1 MGFNILRTTSIST
14 PISSSK
20 SKPIFS
26 TLLRSSP
33 STIFPPKSVTPT
45 TLFVSATPFF
55 TLHPKLG
62 FRGGIVAM
70 AAPGSLRKSEEE
82 WRAILSPE
90 QFRILRQKGTEFPG
104 TGEYDKFYEEGVYNC
119 AGCGTPLYRSI
130 TKFNSGCGW
139 PAFYEGI
146 PGAINRNIKGDNDIV
161 NTEYAHENG
170 SAMTTC
176 FYCVRT
182 NLCVNPFRLIG
193 VGYLDYQFGLLQPY
207 VVDFL
212 LISGP
217 FRSVA
222 SPFIDDNAPVTQK
235 TAWLAIFYMHIPSGY
250 ALGYVYGCLV
260 GSHLG
265 WRYAFWV
272 ESLLMVPFAI
282 SGLFM
287 KPLQLRGLV
296 PADSK
301 KALTPETVASGV
313 QVMEASNGR
322 DESLSLK
329 AELRDKSSNDHSKSK
344 SATQIFEQ
352 FLRFL
357 NDMKELWL
365 DKVYVVNVLGYIA
378 YNFVIGAYSYWG
390 PKAGYNTYHML
401 LSMTTFIGAA
411 FCFGAFLFR
420 SMYGFLA
427 LFSIG
432 ELLVFATQMYLPR
445 LLLEFSSTSVVSITY
460 QREVET
466 EKITGIFLHSVDRFD
481 EDSEHQVSNVERSNT
496 MPLLQEK
503 TGETSASPAQSQ

>member
-1 MGFNILRTTSIST
+1 MGCWVSEGEKYSFFFNFGYLGVGSKGTCTEGGSCTSGSGIQGDFNLNNFADGVLSSAFMTYRCWILGLPVWTLATLCSGFSFNFWSIS
-14 PISSSK
+14 IC
-20 SKPIFS
+20 
-26 TLLRSSP
+26 
-33 STIFPPKSVTPT
+33 
-45 TLFVSATPFF
+45 
-55 TLHPKLG
+55 
-62 FRGGIVAM
+62 
-70 AAPGSLRKSEEE
+70 
-82 WRAILSPE
+82 
-90 QFRILRQKGTEFPG
+90 RIL
-104 TGEYDKFYEEGVYNC
+104 
-119 AGCGTPLYRSI
+119 A
-130 TKFNSGCGW
+130 
-139 PAFYEGI
+139 A
-146 PGAINRNIKGDNDIV
+146 
-161 NTEYAHENG
+161 
-170 SAMTTC
+170 
-176 FYCVRT
+176 
-182 NLCVNPFRLIG
+182 
-193 VGYLDYQFGLLQPY
+193 
-207 VVDFL
+207 
-212 LISGP
+212 
-217 FRSVA
+217 
-222 SPFIDDNAPVTQK
+222 PFIDDNAPVTQK

-260 GSHLG
+260 SLHLHLG

-390 PKAGYNTYHML
+390 PKAGYNTYHMTEADLIFGGITIVCGIAGILAGGFL

-432 ELLVFATQMYLPR
+432 ELLVFATQFCTKC
-445 LLLEFSSTSVVSITY
+445 LLAIFFSGPVNYVCLRCVIPSLRPLSMAMSAVAIHIFVDVPSSPLVGVLQDNINNWRTTAFILTSILFLAAGICFIGA
-460 QREVET
+460 RIFNT
-466 EKITGIFLHSVDRFD
+466 EKWHYRT
-481 EDSEHQVSNVERSNT
+481 
-496 MPLLQEK
+496 
-503 TGETSASPAQSQ
+503 

>member
-1 MGFNILRTTSIST
+1 
-14 PISSSK
+14 
-20 SKPIFS
+20 
-26 TLLRSSP
+26 
-33 STIFPPKSVTPT
+33 
-45 TLFVSATPFF
+45 
-55 TLHPKLG
+55 
-62 FRGGIVAM
+62 
-70 AAPGSLRKSEEE
+70 
-82 WRAILSPE
+82 
-90 QFRILRQKGTEFPG
+90 
-104 TGEYDKFYEEGVYNC
+104 
-119 AGCGTPLYRSI
+119 
-130 TKFNSGCGW
+130 
-139 PAFYEGI
+139 
-146 PGAINRNIKGDNDIV
+146 
-161 NTEYAHENG
+161 
-170 SAMTTC
+170 
-176 FYCVRT
+176 
-182 NLCVNPFRLIG
+182 
-193 VGYLDYQFGLLQPY
+193 
-207 VVDFL
+207 
-212 LISGP
+212 
-217 FRSVA
+217 
-222 SPFIDDNAPVTQK
+222 
-235 TAWLAIFYMHIPSGY
+235 MHIPSGY

-272 ESLLMVPFAI
+272 ESLLMIPFAI

-432 ELLVFATQMYLPR
+432 ELLVFATQ
-445 LLLEFSSTSVVSITY
+445 VVSFYSINISLCLIAILKY
-460 QREVET
+460 YPFYMLIIYEY
-466 EKITGIFLHSVDRFD
+466 F
-481 EDSEHQVSNVERSNT
+481 SNSDIVKLNS
-496 MPLLQEK
+496 
-503 TGETSASPAQSQ
+503 

>member
-1 MGFNILRTTSIST
+1 MHLFCFL
-14 PISSSK
+14 
-20 SKPIFS
+20 
-26 TLLRSSP
+26 SP
-33 STIFPPKSVTPT
+33 SMGCWVSEGEKYSFFFNFGYLGVGSKGTCTEGGSCTSGSGIHLHINPYT
-45 TLFVSATPFF
+45 TLIFCS
-55 TLHPKLG
+55 
-62 FRGGIVAM
+62 
-70 AAPGSLRKSEEE
+70 
-82 WRAILSPE
+82 
-90 QFRILRQKGTEFPG
+90 
-104 TGEYDKFYEEGVYNC
+104 
-119 AGCGTPLYRSI
+119 
-130 TKFNSGCGW
+130 
-139 PAFYEGI
+139 
-146 PGAINRNIKGDNDIV
+146 
-161 NTEYAHENG
+161 
-170 SAMTTC
+170 
-176 FYCVRT
+176 
-182 NLCVNPFRLIG
+182 VNPFRLIG

-207 VVDFL
+207 VVNFL

-272 ESLLMVPFAI
+272 ESLLMIPFAI

-445 LLLEFSSTSVVSITY
+445 LLLEFSRSAFIDNINNWRTTAFILTSILFLAAGICFIGSSWKFLVDLL
-460 QREVET
+460 QRRNPR
-466 EKITGIFLHSVDRFD
+466 IFLHSVDRFD